1 MKVKVDV
8 FSGFLGA
15 GKTRLIK
22 KLIEENYY
30 NEQIAIIENEFGEV
44 SIDGEILRK
53 TNTRVTEIN
62 SGCICCQVS
71 GDFKKS
77 LLEVVESYKVDRL
90 IIEPTG
96 VAKLTDLKKT
106 FEEKEFLDVFEVDK
120 LITVVDCEKFNVYL
134 KNFKSFYIDQI
145 RAANLII
152 LSRVQNISNDAL
164 LQVKDEINKINK
176 NLFII
181 DKIWDN
187 THSKYLMAYDKKNVI
202 MQNKNNSNL
211 KGIFKANNGAKLVKE
226 DASNFQTFAVTMDR
240 SMSKEELINKFKFI
254 SNNDTYG
261 KVIRAKGIV
270 NINNKMGQFDFTLSE
285 FSIEEINYSG
295 KGVISFI
302 GMNLNKQEISKFFL

>member
-120 LITVVDCEKFNVYL
+120 LITLVDCEKFNLYL
-134 KNFKSFYIDQI
+134 KNFKNFYVDQI

-152 LSRVQNISNDAL
+152 LSRVQNISNDDL
-164 LQVKDEINKINK
+164 LQVKNEIKKINN

-187 THSKYLMAYDKKNVI
+187 ANSKYLMEYDKKNVI
-202 MQNKNNSNL
+202 MQNKSNS
-211 KGIFKANNGAKLVKE
+211 KGIFKANKAAKLVKE

-261 KVIRAKGIV
+261 QIIRAKGIV
-270 NINNKMGQFDFTLSE
+270 NINNKMGQFDFTLNE

>member
-1 MKVKVDV
+1 MKIKVDV

-96 VAKLTDLKKT
+96 VARLTDLKKT
-106 FEEKEFLDVFEVDK
+106 FEEKEFLDVFEIDK

-134 KNFKSFYIDQI
+134 KNFKNFYVDQI

-152 LSRVQNISNDAL
+152 LSRVQNISDDTL
-164 LQVKDEINKINK
+164 LQVKNEIKKINN

-187 THSKYLMAYDKKNVI
+187 ANSKYLMEYDKKNII
-202 MQNKNNSNL
+202 MQNKSNS
-211 KGIFKANNGAKLVKE
+211 KGIFKANKGAKLVKE
-226 DASNFQTFAVTMDR
+226 DTSNFQTFAVTMDR

-261 KVIRAKGIV
+261 QIIRAKGIV
-270 NINNKMGQFDFTLSE
+270 NINNKMGQFDFTLNE

>member
-22 KLIEENYY
+22 KLIEEDYY

-77 LLEVVESYKVDRL
+77 LLEVIESYKVDRL

-96 VAKLTDLKKT
+96 VAKLSDLKKT
-106 FEEKEFLDVFEVDK
+106 FEEEELLELFELDK

-134 KNFKSFYIDQI
+134 KNFKNFYVDQI
-145 RAANLII
+145 KAANLIMF
-152 LSRVQNISNDAL
+152 SRVQNISKDNL
-164 LQVKDEINKINK
+164 LQVKNEIKKINK
-176 NLFII
+176 NVFII
-181 DKIWDN
+181 DKVWDDA
-187 THSKYLMAYDKKNVI
+187 HSMNLMTYDKKNFATT
-202 MQNKNNSNL
+202 NRKSNS
-211 KGIFKANNGAKLVKE
+211 KSIFKTNKGAKLVKE

-254 SNNDTYG
+254 SNNDSYG
-261 KVIRAKGIV
+261 KIIRAKGIV

-285 FSIEEINYSG
+285 FSIEEINYNG

-302 GMNLNKQEISKFFL
+302 GINLNKMEISKFFL

>member
-30 NEQIAIIENEFGEV
+30 DEQIAIIENEFGEV

-77 LLEVVESYKVDRL
+77 LLEVVENYDVNRL

-96 VAKLTDLKKT
+96 IAKLTDLKKT
-106 FEEKEFLDVFEVDK
+106 FQESELVDLFEVDR
-120 LITVVDCEKFNVYL
+120 LITVVDCEKFSVYL
-134 KNFKSFYIDQI
+134 KNFRNFYIDQI
-145 RAANLII
+145 KAANLVI
-152 LSRVQNISNDAL
+152 LSRVQNIDSSQL
-164 LQVKDEINKINK
+164 SKVKNEIKKINDS
-176 NLFII
+176 LLII

-187 THSKYLMAYDKKNVI
+187 AHSKELIKEIKVESNI
-202 MQNKNNSNL
+202 FNNKVNG
-211 KGIFKANNGAKLVKE
+211 KGIFKSNKSAVLVKDE
-226 DASNFQTFAVTMDR
+226 TSNFQTFAVTINR
-240 SMSKEELINKFKFI
+240 TISKEELINKFKFI
-254 SNNDTYG
+254 SNSDDYG
-261 KVIRAKGIV
+261 QVIRAKGIV
-270 NINNKMGQFDFTLSE
+270 NMNNKMGQFDFTLSD
-285 FSIEEINYSG
+285 FSIEEINYVG
-295 KGVISFI
+295 EGVISFI
-302 GMNLNKQEISKFFL
+302 GLNLNKNEITKFFL

>member
-1 MKVKVDV
+1 MKIKVDV

-120 LITVVDCEKFNVYL
+120 LITVVDCEKFNLYL
-134 KNFKSFYIDQI
+134 KNFKNFYVDQI

-164 LQVKDEINKINK
+164 LQVKNEINKINN

-187 THSKYLMAYDKKNVI
+187 THSEYLMAYDKKNVI
-202 MQNKNNSNL
+202 MQNKNKSNS
-211 KGIFKANNGAKLVKE
+211 KGIFKANKGAKLVKE

-254 SNNDTYG
+254 SNNDVYG
-261 KVIRAKGIV
+261 QIIRAKGIV
-270 NINNKMGQFDFTLSE
+270 NINNKMGQFDFTLNE

-295 KGVISFI
+295 KGIISFI
-302 GMNLNKQEISKFFL
+302 GVNLNKQEISKFFL